1 MPRDAPDQKARRGLL
16 RTPAGGRF
24 ASARFTRIPAR
35 LDRLPWTRFHWHVV
49 AGLGAVIDL
58 VLSLRQRI
66 AGGAARVLSGR
77 WVLRECGQLR
87 ELPSEGECVVFIE
100 AERAG
105 ELVRDLEAVGLEC
118 AS

>member
-1 MPRDAPDQKARRGLL
+1 MGGSPRHD
-16 RTPAGGRF
+16 
-24 ASARFTRIPAR
+24 FTRIPAR

-49 AGLGAVIDL
+49 AGLGPVIDL

-100 AERAG
+100 VERAG